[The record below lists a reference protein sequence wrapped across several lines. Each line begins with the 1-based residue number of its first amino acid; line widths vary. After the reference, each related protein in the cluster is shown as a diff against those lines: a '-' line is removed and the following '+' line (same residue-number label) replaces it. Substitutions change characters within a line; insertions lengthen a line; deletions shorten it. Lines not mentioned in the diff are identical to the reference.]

1 MERPT
6 DEALRKAQ
14 TTLRGLVSDGP
25 SRLPSL
31 NLIADSIRLEL
42 EKSGQVALLYVSLSR
57 YGRLEPVFGWRIVGE
72 ILDAVAANLEGMVG
86 STLRRLDVVSDF
98 TLTDDA
104 FIVLLSPPRSTAVI
118 ADDDLAAI
126 TRRVY
131 ERLQSLLLND
141 LAPGVYDRV
150 HPSVGAAVL
159 AADPSETFEQNLQRG
174 LALAMQAA
182 GEQAA
187 LYDRDL
193 EATLADC
200 VSRGDLEPLFE
211 PVVDLAAREVVGYR
225 STVRG
230 PFYSPLRLP
239 DVLLDVARR
248 SQVLAS
254 YGVSAREAT
263 VSSAAGLRPDDLLFL
278 GCAAGEL
285 PNAAVVAVSE
295 FYSLNQ
301 TLVPQHV
308 VFDIDAAR
316 PRRQHRIHAAHARR
330 RPRPRVPAL
339 RVRARGAVHDAGAHR
354 RGAPG
359 LPVPRPG
366 TGGGPERRPH
376 GGGRRPAARALRR
389 SRARA
394 AHRHRRPR
402 RGAAA
407 PADAQRRGVALRRGV
422 RARRHAAAAGDVRG
436 VTPRVT
442 RSLRNAG
449 AAAGSGQ
456 ALRLAGSS
464 RSPATPVKIVTRLR
478 PRRLLS

>member
-25 SRLPSL
+25 SHLPSL
-31 NLIADSIRLEL
+31 NLVADSIRLEL
-42 EKSGQVALLYVSLSR
+42 EKSGKVALLYVGLTR
-57 YGRLEPVFGWRIVGE
+57 YGRLEPVFGWHIVAD

-86 STLRRLDVVSDF
+86 GTLRRLDVVSDF

-104 FIVLLSPPRSTAVI
+104 FIVLLSPPRSAAVI
-118 ADDDLAAI
+118 ADDDLAAV

-159 AADPSETFEQNLQRG
+159 AFDDALTFEQNLQHG

-182 GEQAA
+182 DEQAA
-187 LYDRDL
+187 LYDREL

-211 PVVDLAAREVVGYR
+211 PVVDPEAREVIGYR
-225 STVRG
+225 SSVRG

-254 YGVSAREAT
+254 YGVVAREAT
-263 VSSAAGLRPDDLLFL
+263 VTAAAGLEPDALLFL
-278 GCAAGEL
+278 GCVAGEL

-295 FYSLNQ
+295 FYSLNRA
-301 TLVPQHV
+301 LVPQHV
-308 VFDIDAAR
+308 VFEIDADDLASNTASTLRTLADVRDLGFQLCISGLGAQFTVLELIAEAAPDYLCVDPMLIAGLGADLTAIEVVQLLVRFAERTGAQLIATGVRDQEQQHLLAR
-316 PRRQHRIHAAHARR
+316 NG
-330 RPRPRVPAL
+330 VEL
-339 RVRARGAVHDAGAHR
+339 FCGEVF
-354 RGAPG
+354 
-359 LPVPRPG
+359 
-366 TGGGPERRPH
+366 
-376 GGGRRPAARALRR
+376 ARADTRL
-389 SRARA
+389 
-394 AHRHRRPR
+394 
-402 RGAAA
+402 
-407 PADAQRRGVALRRGV
+407 
-422 RARRHAAAAGDVRG
+422 
-436 VTPRVT
+436 PRVT
-442 RSLRNAG
+442 FAE
-449 AAAGSGQ
+449 
-456 ALRLAGSS
+456 
-464 RSPATPVKIVTRLR
+464 
-478 PRRLLS
+478 

>member
-1 MERPT
+1 VERPT

-25 SRLPSL
+25 SQLPSL
-31 NLIADSIRLEL
+31 NLVADSIRLEL
-42 EKSGQVALLYVSLSR
+42 EKSGQIALLYVSLSR

-86 STLRRLDVVSDF
+86 STLRRLDVISDF

-104 FIVLLSPPRSTAVI
+104 FIVLLSPPRSTAGI
-118 ADDDLAAI
+118 GDDDLAAV

-150 HPSVGAAVL
+150 HPSVGSAVL
-159 AADPSETFEQNLQRG
+159 AVDPSATFEQNLQWG

-182 GEQAA
+182 AEQAA

-200 VSRGDLEPLFE
+200 VAHGDLEPLFE
-211 PVVDLAAREVVGYR
+211 PIVEPAARDVVGYR
-225 STVRG
+225 SSVRG

-254 YGVSAREAT
+254 YGVAAREAT
-263 VSSAAGLRPDDLLFL
+263 MSAAAGLRPDDLLFL

-301 TLVPQHV
+301 ALVPQHV
-308 VFDIDAAR
+308 VFDIDAADLGANPASTLRTLADVRDMGFQLCVSGLGARFTALELIAEAR
-316 PRRQHRIHAAHARR
+316 PDFLCLDPVLMSALGDDLTALDVIQLLVRFAGRVHAQLIATG
-330 RPRPRVPAL
+330 
-339 RVRARGAVHDAGAHR
+339 VRDAAQQQLLTR
-354 RGAPG
+354 NG
-359 LPVPRPG
+359 LELFCG
-366 TGGGPERRPH
+366 E
-376 GGGRRPAARALRR
+376 AFARA
-389 SRARA
+389 
-394 AHRHRRPR
+394 
-402 RGAAA
+402 
-407 PADAQRRGVALRRGV
+407 D
-422 RARRHAAAAGDVRG
+422 
-436 VTPRVT
+436 
-442 RSLRNAG
+442 
-449 AAAGSGQ
+449 
-456 ALRLAGSS
+456 
-464 RSPATPVKIVTRLR
+464 TRL
-478 PRRLLS
+478 PQVAFAE

>member
-150 HPSVGAAVL
+150 HPSVGAAAL

-211 PVVDLAAREVVGYR
+211 PVVDPAAREVVGYR

-263 VSSAAGLRPDDLLFL
+263 VSAAAGLRPDDLLFL

-301 TLVPQHV
+301 ALVPQHV
-308 VFDIDAAR
+308 VFDIDAGDLGTSTASTLRTLADVRDLGFQLCVSGLGAQFTTLELIAEAR
-316 PRRQHRIHAAHARR
+316 PDFLCLDPVLVAALSDDLTAVDVVQLLVRFAGRVQAPLIATGVRDAEQQHLLTRSG
-330 RPRPRVPAL
+330 VEL
-339 RVRARGAVHDAGAHR
+339 FCGEVF
-354 RGAPG
+354 
-359 LPVPRPG
+359 
-366 TGGGPERRPH
+366 
-376 GGGRRPAARALRR
+376 ARA
-389 SRARA
+389 
-394 AHRHRRPR
+394 
-402 RGAAA
+402 
-407 PADAQRRGVALRRGV
+407 D
-422 RARRHAAAAGDVRG
+422 
-436 VTPRVT
+436 
-442 RSLRNAG
+442 
-449 AAAGSGQ
+449 
-456 ALRLAGSS
+456 
-464 RSPATPVKIVTRLR
+464 TRL
-478 PRRLLS
+478 PQVTFAE

>member
-42 EKSGQVALLYVSLSR
+42 EKSGQVALLYVSLAR
-57 YGRLEPVFGWRIVGE
+57 YGRLEPVFGWRIVGD

-104 FIVLLSPPRSTAVI
+104 FIVLLSPPRSAAVI
-118 ADDDLAAI
+118 ADDDLAAV

-150 HPSVGAAVL
+150 HPSVGSAVL
-159 AADPSETFEQNLQRG
+159 AADPSQTFEQNLQRG

-182 GEQAA
+182 GEQAV
-187 LYDRDL
+187 LYDKDL
-193 EATLADC
+193 EDTLADC

-211 PVVDLAAREVVGYR
+211 PVVDPEAREVMGYR
-225 STVRG
+225 SSIRG

-254 YGVSAREAT
+254 YGIAAREAT
-263 VSSAAGLRPDDLLFL
+263 VSASAGMGTDDLLFL

-295 FYSLNQ
+295 FYSLNPE
-301 TLVPQHV
+301 LVPQHV
-308 VFDIDAAR
+308 VFDIDASDLGTNTASTLRTLADVRDLGFQLCVSGLGAQFTALELIAEAR
-316 PRRQHRIHAAHARR
+316 PDFLCLD
-330 RPRPRVPAL
+330 PVFVPAL
-339 RVRARGAVHDAGAHR
+339 ADDLTAVEVVQLLVRFAGRVGAQFIATGVRDTTQQHLLARNGVELFCGEAF
-354 RGAPG
+354 
-359 LPVPRPG
+359 
-366 TGGGPERRPH
+366 
-376 GGGRRPAARALRR
+376 ARA
-389 SRARA
+389 
-394 AHRHRRPR
+394 
-402 RGAAA
+402 
-407 PADAQRRGVALRRGV
+407 D
-422 RARRHAAAAGDVRG
+422 
-436 VTPRVT
+436 
-442 RSLRNAG
+442 
-449 AAAGSGQ
+449 
-456 ALRLAGSS
+456 
-464 RSPATPVKIVTRLR
+464 TRL
-478 PRRLLS
+478 PKVTFAE

>member
-1 MERPT
+1 
-6 DEALRKAQ
+6 
-14 TTLRGLVSDGP
+14 
-25 SRLPSL
+25 
-31 NLIADSIRLEL
+31 
-42 EKSGQVALLYVSLSR
+42 
-57 YGRLEPVFGWRIVGE
+57 
-72 ILDAVAANLEGMVG
+72 
-86 STLRRLDVVSDF
+86 
-98 TLTDDA
+98 
-104 FIVLLSPPRSTAVI
+104 VI

-211 PVVDLAAREVVGYR
+211 PVVDPAAREVIGYR

-263 VSSAAGLRPDDLLFL
+263 VSAAAGLRPDDLLFL

-301 TLVPQHV
+301 ALVPQHV
-308 VFDIDAAR
+308 VFDIDAADLGTNT
-316 PRRQHRIHAAHARR
+316 AST
-330 RPRPRVPAL
+330 L
-339 RVRARGAVHDAGAHR
+339 RTLA
-354 RGAPG
+354 
-359 LPVPRPG
+359 
-366 TGGGPERRPH
+366 
-376 GGGRRPAARALRR
+376 
-389 SRARA
+389 
-394 AHRHRRPR
+394 
-402 RGAAA
+402 
-407 PADAQRRGVALRRGV
+407 
-422 RARRHAAAAGDVRG
+422 DVRDLG
-436 VTPRVT
+436 FQ
-442 RSLRNAG
+442 L
-449 AAAGSGQ
+449 
-456 ALRLAGSS
+456 
-464 RSPATPVKIVTRLR
+464 
-478 PRRLLS
+478 

>member
-1 MERPT
+1 MDRPT

-57 YGRLEPVFGWRIVGE
+57 YGRLEPVFGWRIVGD

-104 FIVLLSPPRSTAVI
+104 FIVLLSPPRSAAVI
-118 ADDDLAAI
+118 ADDDLAAV

-150 HPSVGAAVL
+150 HPSVGSAVL
-159 AADPSETFEQNLQRG
+159 AADPSQTFEQNLQRG

-182 GEQAA
+182 GEQAV
-187 LYDRDL
+187 LYDKDL
-193 EATLADC
+193 EDTLADC

-211 PVVDLAAREVVGYR
+211 PVVDPEAREVIGYR
-225 STVRG
+225 SSIRG

-248 SQVLAS
+248 SHVLAS
-254 YGVSAREAT
+254 YGIVAREAT
-263 VSSAAGLRPDDLLFL
+263 VSAAAGMGTDDLLFL

-295 FYSLNQ
+295 FYSLNPE
-301 TLVPQHV
+301 LVPQHV
-308 VFDIDAAR
+308 VFDIDASDLGINTASTLRTLADVRDLGFQLCVSGLGAQFTALELIAEAR
-316 PRRQHRIHAAHARR
+316 PDFLCLD
-330 RPRPRVPAL
+330 PVFVPAL
-339 RVRARGAVHDAGAHR
+339 ADDLTAVEVVQLLVRFAGRVGAQFIATGVRDTTQQHLLARNGVELFCGEAF
-354 RGAPG
+354 
-359 LPVPRPG
+359 
-366 TGGGPERRPH
+366 
-376 GGGRRPAARALRR
+376 ARA
-389 SRARA
+389 
-394 AHRHRRPR
+394 
-402 RGAAA
+402 
-407 PADAQRRGVALRRGV
+407 D
-422 RARRHAAAAGDVRG
+422 
-436 VTPRVT
+436 
-442 RSLRNAG
+442 
-449 AAAGSGQ
+449 
-456 ALRLAGSS
+456 
-464 RSPATPVKIVTRLR
+464 TRL
-478 PRRLLS
+478 PQVTFAD